1 MASRD
6 PLRGREPAI
15 SVTWG
20 QVCGWRLAQQ
30 HVTQPHSHPITVA
43 AALGG
48 VQAQVTTSAQFT
60 LGLRSTATPEDI
72 DRALWVDRRLVK
84 TWAMRGTLHWLPAEE
99 YPLWVAALR
108 AREWRITPGWEKYH
122 GVTKAE
128 LHAITEA
135 IPQAL
140 EGRQLTREELADR
153 LAEVTHSPHLAEQLR
168 SGWGAVLKPAANRGL
183 LCFGPDRGRNV
194 VFVHPADWLGEMA
207 PEPDRD
213 SALRAV
219 LHRFLDAY
227 GPATHA
233 DFGRWFGVAEKPARE
248 IVAANADELVVAAVD
263 GGRGQAPANRRVGTD
278 AVTGWVTPAGAE
290 ALASASPAS
299 GVVLLGGFD
308 PYVLAPL
315 SHRAAIIPDG
325 HIDDVSRAAGWIS
338 AVVLVDGFVA
348 GTWTADQTPTGTTI
362 DVQPFAPLP
371 SDVAAE
377 LEACADGLG
386 KTLVPDPV
394 TVRIADTGT

>member
-1 MASRD
+1 VASRD
-6 PLRGREPAI
+6 PLRGREPAL

-30 HVTQPHSHPITVA
+30 HVTHPDSDPITVA

-48 VQAQVTTSAQFT
+48 VQAQVTASAQFT
-60 LGLRSTATPEDI
+60 LGRRSTAMPEDI
-72 DRALWVDRRLVK
+72 DRALWVDRHLVK
-84 TWAMRGTLHWLPAEE
+84 TWAMRGTLHWLPVAE

-108 AREWRITPGWEKYH
+108 AREWPITPGWEKYH

-128 LHAITEA
+128 LDAITEA
-135 IPQAL
+135 IPEAL
-140 EGRQLTREELADR
+140 QGRQLTREELADR
-153 LAEVTHSPHLAEQLR
+153 LAEVTNSPHLAEQLR

-194 VFVHPADWLGEMA
+194 VFVHPSDWLGDME
-207 PEPDRD
+207 PEPDRET
-213 SALRAV
+213 ALRTV
-219 LHRFLDAY
+219 LYRFLDAY

-248 IVAANADELVVAAVD
+248 IVAAYADELAVAEVD
-263 GGRGQAPANRRVGTD
+263 G
-278 AVTGWVTPAGAE
+278 AVAGWITPTGAE
-290 ALASASPAS
+290 ALASAPPAS

-325 HIDDVSRAAGWIS
+325 HIDEVSRAAGWIS

-348 GTWTADQTPTGTTI
+348 GTWTSDQTPAGTTI
-362 DVQPFAPLP
+362 DVQLFAPLP

-377 LEACADGLG
+377 LTACADALG
-386 KTLVPDPV
+386 KALVPAPV
-394 TVRIADTGT
+394 TVRIAGVAT